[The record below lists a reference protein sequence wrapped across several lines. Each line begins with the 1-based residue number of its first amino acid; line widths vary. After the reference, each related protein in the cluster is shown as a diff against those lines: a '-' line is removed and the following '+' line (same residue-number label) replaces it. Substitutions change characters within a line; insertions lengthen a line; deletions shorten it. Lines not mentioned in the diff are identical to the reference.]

1 MFSNLQIRPGKPP
14 QRKTSM
20 AARAGVSKRRISQV
34 TTSVHDIPSMSF
46 LENLFGDEFP
56 EAFSGD
62 KVKSNK
68 SILDLPSEL
77 LAVIC
82 EDLSKLDIKRLRL
95 ANVYLAKNVDL
106 RIDRIYISPN
116 RANLD
121 CLQKILLHPRYRF
134 HIPELVWDDAQLD
147 EYPDVK
153 SFAAAID
160 FDDNHVKQDTER
172 LLMDLSRGL
181 QDENAEFGSF
191 EHDDL
196 FDMDGKLT
204 ETAKAVLLRQDS
216 QFARDVI
223 ARNAAT
229 MNVEESY
236 AIYQDLYQEEREIM
250 RQGLDAAALRHALA
264 VCPKLVRVILTSE
277 VWRPWNLQPVY
288 HTPFHR
294 FLPPGFRKP
303 SVWPWLS
310 YRPQSTSAQLAY
322 RDNMMKVGTIDQD
335 VSLPSEFRGYN
346 IVVSSLISIPNPQIS
361 EFIIYAGHE
370 TTGISHQLF
379 AAPNADW
386 KNTMVM
392 ARKVPLKRL
401 SLSINPHGT
410 DYSSPSSYLHSGLM
424 SKTLENMPLLEHL
437 DLSINCYERRNREL
451 GEQIFSWGKVIP
463 ISLLP
468 RLRTFALRNVRTR
481 YDELVELIKSMT
493 NAEHITFD
501 NIHMEMVAG
510 LEATYYKLFR
520 EIWLHYDRSPESTSR
535 PAFTV
540 IEPCQRSFKS
550 RMVCEELWEWLY
562 RDEYHGNIPFED
574 RAYPA
579 ILSGV
584 GWVLDDRDERFLVR
598 ASEYGEVE

>member
-68 SILDLPSEL
+68 SILDLPAEL

-134 HIPELVWDDAQLD
+134 QIPELVWDDAQLD
-147 EYPDVK
+147 EYPDVQ
-153 SFAAAID
+153 SFGAAID
-160 FDDNHVKQDTER
+160 FDDNNLKQDTER

-196 FDMDGKLT
+196 FDMNGKLT
-204 ETAKAVLLRQDS
+204 ETAKAVLLRYDS
-216 QFARDVI
+216 QFARDII
-223 ARNAAT
+223 ARNAAA
-229 MNVEESY
+229 MSIEESY
-236 AIYQDLYQEEREIM
+236 AIYQELYREEREIM
-250 RQGLDAAALRHALA
+250 KQGLDAAALRHALT

-294 FLPPGFRKP
+294 SLPPGFRKP

-310 YRPQSTSAQLAY
+310 YRPQSTPAQIAH
-322 RDNMMKVGTIDQD
+322 RDSMMKVRNTDKN
-335 VSLPSEFRGYN
+335 VSLPSEFRGYT
-346 IVVSSLISIPNPQIS
+346 IVVSSLISIPNPRIS

-379 AAPNADW
+379 ATHNADL
-386 KNTMVM
+386 KNTMIM
-392 ARKVPLKRL
+392 ARQVPLKRL

-410 DYSSPSSYLHSGLM
+410 DYNSPRSYLHSGLM
-424 SKTLENMPLLEHL
+424 NNILDNMPLLEHL
-437 DLSINCYERRNREL
+437 DLSMNCYERRNRDP
-451 GEQIFSWGKVIP
+451 GEQFFSWRKVLP
-463 ISLLP
+463 PSLLP
-468 RLRTFALRNVRTR
+468 RLRTFALRNVGTHFE
-481 YDELVELIKSMT
+481 ELVQLVKSMT
-493 NAEHITFD
+493 HAEHITFD
-501 NIHMEMVAG
+501 NIRMEMVAG
-510 LEATYYKLFR
+510 LEATYHKLFR
-520 EIWLHYDRSPESTSR
+520 ELWMHYDRSPESTSR

-540 IEPCQRSFKS
+540 IEPCQRSLKS

-574 RAYPA
+574 RTNMS
-579 ILSGV
+579 ILPGV

-598 ASEYGEVE
+598 ASEYGDVE